1 MTRAVDK
8 PCFALQLRAHKGEK
22 YGANYVCVLCVTL
35 TVSAEEQHRL
45 TDTTTNLFSHCPWP
59 YVGMTDYPRVKGY
72 QSVGMRQMEEL
83 AEL

>member
-1 MTRAVDK
+1 MCSLCDANHFCRRAT
-8 PCFALQLRAHKGEK
+8 
-22 YGANYVCVLCVTL
+22 VL
-35 TVSAEEQHRL
+35 L

-59 YVGMTDYPRVKGY
+59 YVGMTDSPRVKGY